1 MKTQVIQLDSHDDVT
16 SIRDKMSWAKTPRI
30 LLVYPRRSRILKRSL
45 DLRLLQRHALL
56 LGAQL
61 AIVAPSADIRQ
72 SARELGVPIF
82 KTAAIAQRR
91 TWQTKYTVET
101 PVRRTP
107 RSDLRRMQR
116 EAVPAEGRW
125 RNLFG
130 IRLLFFTLAV
140 LAVLALLVL
149 FFPSATVALTPETRM
164 QSLTIS
170 ISASPQV
177 ARINLNG
184 SLPARLAFTVIQRTK
199 TAPVT
204 GSVITPN
211 TPSAG
216 MARFRNLNIG
226 KVVIPFGTVVR
237 TKGNPAVRF
246 DTTTDAVMPAGV
258 ARTVD
263 VPIQA
268 VAPGTSGN
276 LPAGVLVAI
285 EGDLGTSLAVTNT
298 SPTTGGTDH
307 SAAIQTAGDRTRL
320 QDALVSEILDQ
331 CKTSLPK
338 SLGQGDIIFPDTLSV
353 GQVLSETYFP
363 ADGQTGATLS
373 LTINLQCQARYAQAA
388 DINSLASLTLDAN
401 IPDGFE
407 PASSAVTAGTYGIPV
422 TDADGITTW
431 KVLAQRLLRAR
442 IDPVETMQLIQGRSL
457 AAAGRRLAASMRI
470 VATPTIKVT
479 PAWWPWLPVFPF
491 RIEVSIGS

>member
-72 SARELGVPIF
+72 SVRELGIPIF
-82 KTAAIAQRR
+82 KKAAIAQRR
-91 TWQTKYTVET
+91 TWETKYTVET

-149 FFPSATVALTPETRM
+149 FFPSATVVLTPETRM

-170 ISASPQV
+170 INASPQV
-177 ARINLNG
+177 ATINLNG
-184 SLPARLAFTVIQRTK
+184 SLPARLAFTVIQLTK
-199 TAPVT
+199 TTPVT

-226 KVVIPFGTVVR
+226 KAVILSGTVVR
-237 TKGNPAVRF
+237 TTGNPAVRF
-246 DTTTDAVMPAGV
+246 ATTTDAIMPAGV

-268 VAPGTSGN
+268 VDPGTSGN
-276 LPAGVLVAI
+276 LPADALVAI
-285 EGDLGTSLAVTNT
+285 EGDLGTSLAVTNPSQDLHRKAVYESVVAANT
-298 SPTTGGTDH
+298 KHEVLGKIAAGVRAEKDSVLLQYNNYWIFSTTTLGGNT
-307 SAAIQTAGDRTRL
+307 
-320 QDALVSEILDQ
+320 V
-331 CKTSLPK
+331 
-338 SLGQGDIIFPDTLSV
+338 SV
-353 GQVLSETYFP
+353 GALSH
-363 ADGQTGATLS
+363 
-373 LTINLQCQARYAQAA
+373 
-388 DINSLASLTLDAN
+388 
-401 IPDGFE
+401 
-407 PASSAVTAGTYGIPV
+407 V
-422 TDADGITTW
+422 W
-431 KVLAQRLLRAR
+431 KW
-442 IDPVETMQLIQGRSL
+442 S
-457 AAAGRRLAASMRI
+457 
-470 VATPTIKVT
+470 
-479 PAWWPWLPVFPF
+479 
-491 RIEVSIGS
+491 